1 MKILSGDSTERANVL
16 CIVNP
21 CNPTG
26 DYMPL
31 DQIKTWINDNVYD
44 GGFVIVGKLFVI
56 NGKYV
61 LEQKKNRLIWV
72 LILRRVYATM
82 ALCKLPRRLPDFTSH
97 ICRRIVRKPQ
107 YLTLCATL
115 MD

>member
-1 MKILSGDSTERANVL
+1 MKILDGDSTERANVL

-44 GGFVIVGKLFVI
+44 GGFVIVGRFIQRPDMIKRYKQCADMI
-56 NGKYV
+56 DYRQMNPCNHG
-61 LEQKKNRLIWV
+61 
-72 LILRRVYATM
+72 T
-82 ALCKLPRRLPDFTSH
+82 LPTSVK
-97 ICRRIVRKPQ
+97 IP
-107 YLTLCATL
+107 
-115 MD
+115 

>member
-1 MKILSGDSTERANVL
+1 MKILDGDSSERANVL

-44 GGFVIVGKLFVI
+44 GGFVIVGRFI
-56 NGKYV
+56 
-61 LEQKKNRLIWV
+61 
-72 LILRRVYATM
+72 
-82 ALCKLPRRLPDFTSH
+82 
-97 ICRRIVRKPQ
+97 
-107 YLTLCATL
+107 
-115 MD
+115 